1 MSRRSRN
8 PRPRLSQRQLAPTRM
23 HRGPPP
29 RPRTRTTPLKRT
41 TPLGTVLRSS
51 QRPQV
56 GPRVEGHAH
65 SASTACRSSLDV
77 LQTLGSAA
85 VGAPSPF
92 LNFPIEIGRAVSRRL
107 RASNFLSRHS
117 HRTHTTVR
125 SLPAC
130 QSSRDECS
138 RHGARGSPQGPGR
151 FAFRTLAL
159 LLDQRCVGPI
169 ASSC

>member
-29 RPRTRTTPLKRT
+29 RPRLRTTRLKGT

-65 SASTACRSSLDV
+65 STSTVSRPSLDV
-77 LQTLGSAA
+77 VQTLGSAA
-85 VGAPSPF
+85 LGAVSPV
-92 LNFPIEIGRAVSRRL
+92 LDFPIEIGLAVSRRL
-107 RASNFLSRHS
+107 RASRFLLRHP
-117 HRTHTTVR
+117 HRT
-125 SLPAC
+125 
-130 QSSRDECS
+130 QSCAHSRMRIIS
-138 RHGARGSPQGPGR
+138 R
-151 FAFRTLAL
+151 
-159 LLDQRCVGPI
+159 
-169 ASSC
+169 